1 MIELYAK
8 AIISEVFTL
17 TVTEIYNAVQAL
29 KPSEKQNLLAKLGV
43 TVAVSVSKEEKQ
55 TEERFIGDSLKNG
68 KLLAVYIEKANEM
81 LHSIEK
87 SYLKENTFVS
97 FDNSIVYSME
107 NVKYPTQ
114 KNIVERQEIMSIQDR
129 LMSRETQDLLQ
140 RVFQYKQDKEEKN
153 VAYIDLIGAYAF
165 IVDGFFFIRIIFY
178 HIFLL

>member
-8 AIISEVFTL
+8 TIISEVFTM

-68 KLLAVYIEKANEM
+68 KLLAVNIEKANEM

-97 FDNSIVYSME
+97 FDNSITYSME

-114 KNIVERQEIMSIQDR
+114 KNIMER
-129 LMSRETQDLLQ
+129 
-140 RVFQYKQDKEEKN
+140 
-153 VAYIDLIGAYAF
+153 
-165 IVDGFFFIRIIFY
+165 
-178 HIFLL
+178 